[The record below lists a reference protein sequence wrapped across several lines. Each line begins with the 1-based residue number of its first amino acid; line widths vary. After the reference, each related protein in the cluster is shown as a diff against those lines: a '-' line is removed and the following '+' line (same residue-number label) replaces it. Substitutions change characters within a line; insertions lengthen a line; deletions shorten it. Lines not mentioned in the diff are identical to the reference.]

1 MSGRNNQTYIMQRLK
16 SATMLKPTAAGSQVT
31 GRVAVHVKVPVALE
45 RRIQELSEATRIPRE
60 ILAAEAIRRGMTMLV
75 KS

>member
-1 MSGRNNQTYIMQRLK
+1 M
-16 SATMLKPTAAGSQVT
+16 
-31 GRVAVHVKVPVALE
+31 HVKVPVALE
-45 RRIQELSEATRIPRE
+45 RRIQELSEATRIPRD

>member
-1 MSGRNNQTYIMQRLK
+1 MSGRINQTYMMQRLK
-16 SATMLKPTAAGSQVT
+16 SATRLKPTAAGSQVT
-31 GRVAVHVKVPVALE
+31 SQVAVLLKVSVALE
-45 RRIQELSEATRIPRE
+45 RKIQELSETTRIPRE